1 MFVPNTFGYNGSV
14 VIVFV
19 ALASLLYY
27 VIAAVLVKSSVGML
41 FGPPPCNC
49 LFIF

>member
-1 MFVPNTFGYNGSV
+1 MFVPNTFVYNGSV

-27 VIAAVLVKSSVGML
+27 VIAAVLVKSFFVDMSIWPTSL
-41 FGPPPCNC
+41 
-49 LFIF
+49 